1 MPKLLSFSF
10 CSLLTSWSG
19 QDAQG
24 AAGHGLDLHGMGPT
38 QGLADRLPSY
48 LVRQAYDLEQRGE
61 KASERIGYR

>member
-1 MPKLLSFSF
+1 M
-10 CSLLTSWSG
+10 
-19 QDAQG
+19 
-24 AAGHGLDLHGMGPT
+24 DLHGMGPT